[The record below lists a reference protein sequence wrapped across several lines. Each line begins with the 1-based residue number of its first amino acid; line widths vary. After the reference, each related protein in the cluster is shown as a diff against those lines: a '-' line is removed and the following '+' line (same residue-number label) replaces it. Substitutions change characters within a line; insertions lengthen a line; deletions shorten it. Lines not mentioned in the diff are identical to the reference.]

1 LKYFVYIEIELNSY
15 QNILKVFK
23 QQFTKVFHKAIYK
36 MSSNTDTNT
45 VRSICIPRV
54 FDNIGEERIRE
65 IFKKLAIFEIARIDV
80 IQKQGIKGDKFKRVF
95 IHIKS
100 WSDRSDAIKAR
111 DRLLAGKDL
120 KIVYDDPWFWK
131 VAVNKWAP
139 KAQVPP
145 PPKPKIRIEFDIEED
160 DEPTIQSKNAE
171 AAARVLANVPP
182 RHKKEDNRKPEKHHD
197 DRHQRPEKHHD
208 DRHQRPDDRYRPTQH
223 PDDRYRPTQHPD
235 DRYRRDD
242 RYRPTQH
249 PDDRYRPTQHPDDR
263 YRRDDRYRPTQHHD
277 DRYQRP
283 DNRNPIAPALSY
295 APVADRDHRDGA
307 YYEQERQ
314 QAILL
319 EASVAVPVS
328 LEPEIQAAVAELTA
342 ETVVVEPEIQ
352 AAVAELTT
360 ETIVVEPEIQAA
372 VAELT
377 TETVVVE
384 PEIQAAA
391 AELTT
396 ETIVVEPVLIKIT
409 PENVNQYIG
418 EDITFKNGGEY
429 VVRKILRA
437 SETGKT
443 IEIDYPELKNNL
455 QIVTRN
461 VFLNNGAKMA
471 TEPSKPRYI
480 KVSDKKAL
488 NAILANALA

>member
-1 LKYFVYIEIELNSY
+1 LKYFIYIEIELYSY
-15 QNILKVFK
+15 QTILKVFK

-54 FDNIGEERIRE
+54 FDNIGEVRIRD
-65 IFKKLAIFEIARIDV
+65 IFEKLDIFEIARIDV

-95 IHIKS
+95 IHIKA

-131 VAVNKWAP
+131 VAVNKWSP
-139 KAQVPP
+139 KAPVPVP
-145 PPKPKIRIEFDIEED
+145 APKPKIRIEFDIEED

-171 AAARVLANVPP
+171 AAARVLANVP
-182 RHKKEDNRKPEKHHD
+182 RHEKEDNR
-197 DRHQRPEKHHD
+197 RPEKHHD
-208 DRHQRPDDRYRPTQH
+208 DRYRPSQHHDDRHQ
-223 PDDRYRPTQHPD
+223 
-235 DRYRRDD
+235 RRDD

-277 DRYQRP
+277 DRYQRH
-283 DNRNPIAPALSY
+283 DNRKPIAPALSY

-307 YYEQERQ
+307 YYEQQRQ
-314 QAILL
+314 HTVLL
-319 EASVAVPVS
+319 EASVTVPVS
-328 LEPEIQAAVAELTA
+328 L
-342 ETVVVEPEIQ
+342 
-352 AAVAELTT
+352 
-360 ETIVVEPEIQAA
+360 
-372 VAELT
+372 
-377 TETVVVE
+377 E

-396 ETIVVEPVLIKIT
+396 ETVVVETIVVEPVLIKIT

-418 EDITFKNGGEY
+418 EDITFKNGREY

-480 KVSDKKAL
+480 KVADKKAL
-488 NAILANALA
+488 NSILANALA